1 MGLGKALRGH
11 VEKTSI
17 LFKKSSPVTKMSRSP
32 LHQDLSDYEM
42 TLQDDALEFAEQY
55 KKKKEVKTN
64 IGKKKL
70 KKKAAKS
77 LGGKILSK
85 FIPFVGQAMLAH
97 DIYSIGKR
105 VKKGEG
111 LWSATKGHYLG
122 QE

>member
-1 MGLGKALRGH
+1 MKRSPLY
-11 VEKTSI
+11 
-17 LFKKSSPVTKMSRSP
+17 KKSSPVTKMSGSP
-32 LHQDLSDYEM
+32 LHQDLTDYEM
-42 TLQDDALEFAEQY
+42 TLQDDALDFSKTY
-55 KKKKEVKTN
+55 KRKAKEKVAKKVT
-64 IGKKKL
+64 
-70 KKKAAKS
+70 KKKAVKS
-77 LGGKILSK
+77 LGKKILSK